1 MSDIREEI
9 VKKAKINQQRKQVQ
23 AFRQKVE
30 TETTQKLTDK
40 YKDYLKPDMTM
51 PLVLLVLIVMNVL
64 AWGILEVIS
73 ETTTTR
79 NIVVVGFLGLIGL
92 VALNYILRVV
102 VFVYNR
108 AYWWINVAIA
118 IITLLFIIYTIFARV
133 MVIDPV
139 P

>member
-9 VKKAKINQQRKQVQ
+9 VKKAKANQQKKKVQ
-23 AFRQKVE
+23 EFREKVQSE
-30 TETTQKLTDK
+30 TEQKLTEK

-51 PLVLLVLIVMNVL
+51 PLVLFVLIVLNVL
-64 AWGILEVIS
+64 AWGVLEAVS
-73 ETTTTR
+73 ETTTNR

>member
-9 VKKAKINQQRKQVQ
+9 VKKAKQNQQRKKIRE
-23 AFRQKVE
+23 FREKVE
-30 TETTQKLTDK
+30 IETTQKLTDK

-51 PLVLLVLIVMNVL
+51 PLVLFVLIVMNVL
-64 AWGILEVIS
+64 AWGVLELVS

-79 NIVVVGFLGLIGL
+79 NIVVVGILGLVGL

-108 AYWWINVAIA
+108 AYWWVNVAIA
-118 IITLLFIIYTIFARV
+118 IITLLFLIYTIFARL

-139 P
+139 

>member
-1 MSDIREEI
+1 MSEIRDEI
-9 VKKAKINQQRKQVQ
+9 VKKAKQNQQRKKIRE
-23 AFRQKVE
+23 FREKVE

-40 YKDYLKPDMTM
+40 YQDYLKPDMTM
-51 PLVLLVLIVMNVL
+51 PLVLFVLIVMNVL
-64 AWGILEVIS
+64 AWGILEAVS

-79 NIVVVGFLGLIGL
+79 NIIVVGFLGLIGL

-102 VFVYNR
+102 VFIYNR
-108 AYWWINVAIA
+108 AYWWINVVIA
-118 IITLLFIIYTIFARV
+118 IIMLLFFIYTIFARV